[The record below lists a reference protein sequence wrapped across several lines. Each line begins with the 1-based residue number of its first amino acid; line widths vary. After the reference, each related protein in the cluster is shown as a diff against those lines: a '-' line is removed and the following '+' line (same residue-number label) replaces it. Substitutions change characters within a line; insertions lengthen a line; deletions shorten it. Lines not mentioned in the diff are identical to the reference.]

1 MSHFRFMNQSKR
13 LTSQSIWK
21 ITNFG
26 KCTCSDQLLSSFSLL
41 EFLFLFFFL
50 SCSIGLIMPLMKVR
64 VMNWSTGETARNKYE
79 DFGELRMI

>member
-41 EFLFLFFFL
+41 EFLFLFFFFIL
-50 SCSIGLIMPLMKVR
+50 FLRFDYAFDESAS
-64 VMNWSTGETARNKYE
+64 N
-79 DFGELRMI
+79 ELVYR